1 MQSHDFEF
9 TRRGD
14 GKDYAMTSSDNTA
27 CVAIRSWSNSFVEQ
41 FVRGAVRS
49 WSTSFGSSSF
59 GSSLFG
65 SIIICSIQ
73 RLRIEREEKPVP
85 AKSLYCHN
93 TESYHV

>member
-49 WSTSFGSSSF
+49 SGQFGVRELSGKKTRSPPN
-59 GSSLFG
+59 LT
-65 SIIICSIQ
+65 IK
-73 RLRIEREEKPVP
+73 LRVLVLGK
-85 AKSLYCHN
+85 L
-93 TESYHV
+93 TTT